1 MPENNY
7 RITLNPDSKKEC
19 KNSWADKYLFDYRRG
34 KTKKNVYKIYRHK
47 YMNVLFFRDKI
58 FGFRCINKI
67 KTIFEIEFD
76 GLDNTISE
84 KIQRLL
90 PMFDDS
96 TYKFFVYEYN
106 STTYYARGDCVNYI
120 WRIIDRDSLYELLK

>member
-1 MPENNY
+1 
-7 RITLNPDSKKEC
+7 
-19 KNSWADKYLFDYRRG
+19 
-34 KTKKNVYKIYRHK
+34 
-47 YMNVLFFRDKI
+47 MNVLFFRDKI

-67 KTIFEIEFD
+67 KTIFEIKFD

-90 PMFDDS
+90 PMFDD

-106 STTYYARGDCVNYI
+106 STTYYSRGDDEINYI

>member
-1 MPENNY
+1 
-7 RITLNPDSKKEC
+7 
-19 KNSWADKYLFDYRRG
+19 
-34 KTKKNVYKIYRHK
+34 
-47 YMNVLFFRDKI
+47 MNVLFFRDKI

-67 KTIFEIEFD
+67 KTIFEIKFD

-90 PMFDDS
+90 HMFDD

-106 STTYYARGDCVNYI
+106 STTYYSRGDDEINYI